1 MGLVVGVVGKC
12 VVPTERFCAGV
23 ISTTEKQVA
32 VWTVTSGGDGDGK
45 SRHGF

>member
-1 MGLVVGVVGKC
+1 MSGRGIDVGACVVGVVGKC

-32 VWTVTSGGDGDGK
+32 V
-45 SRHGF
+45 